1 MKRAEILEQARKCV
15 CGEREREY
23 GRPEN
28 NFALIGKLWEAYT
41 GMRYSAKDVA
51 MMLALLKVARIK
63 TGVKG
68 DSFVDLAGYAAC
80 AGEIATETPKAP
92 PVNTCIS
99 CGAEIPEG
107 RQVCPNCLGGDPHG
121 ERLMLGRSQGAR
133 PAESQGAGSKE
144 SRPHRVCDP
153 AA

>member
-1 MKRAEILEQARKCV
+1 MKIIKPGFEFITPINGSVILKRLEECGRV
-15 CGEREREY
+15 CYKSEGKITDDSAPKFVA
-23 GRPEN
+23 G
-28 NFALIGKLWEAYT
+28 IGKLWEAYT

-121 ERLMLGRSQGAR
+121 ER
-133 PAESQGAGSKE
+133 
-144 SRPHRVCDP
+144 
-153 AA
+153 